1 MGIAPRG
8 STFSTS
14 PQRDGK
20 SQPYTDYTG
29 RFPLPPVDWNPIGRE
44 SLGPPDVQRNT
55 NFRGL
60 FCFFLRASAWFHVA
74 ITRLLLVWKSW
85 PVCR

>member
-60 FCFFLRASAWFHVA
+60 FFFFAGQRVVSCSIHQIATGMEIMA
-74 ITRLLLVWKSW
+74 RL
-85 PVCR
+85 